1 MPHVR
6 AFVDYQAAYVNSQ
19 RPRLAPSLADSWSDP
34 GRLDGENKRGNKNNS
49 GTGVTIHSPRTGRMR
64 QMVRLARES
73 LAFVSV
79 ASFCWMICA
88 VAYHVG

>member
-1 MPHVR
+1 M
-6 AFVDYQAAYVNSQ
+6 
-19 RPRLAPSLADSWSDP
+19 
-34 GRLDGENKRGNKNNS
+34 NKTRNKNNS
-49 GTGVTIHSPRTGRMR
+49 GTGRIVHSPRTGRMR

-88 VAYHVG
+88 VAYHLG

>member
-1 MPHVR
+1 
-6 AFVDYQAAYVNSQ
+6 
-19 RPRLAPSLADSWSDP
+19 
-34 GRLDGENKRGNKNNS
+34 
-49 GTGVTIHSPRTGRMR
+49 MR

-88 VAYHVG
+88 VAYHLG